1 MTIPGLHVAFIH
13 DFLGLGGAET
23 VSRDT
28 GELFVSLGVYSHYY
42 CMEFRANEWSL
53 PDPSM
58 SSVEYFPNKERL
70 WSEENVDYLLSQA
83 KEHQI
88 KVFIIPIAHV
98 CPYWDKLKAADV
110 KVIYWSHGAPFWEE
124 VLQHPRLK
132 VAASHSLKKKLEWVL
147 FRSWKYNLFD
157 LYRKRIE
164 HKYREIIEAVDRFI
178 TLCPEYS
185 EEIAERLHLSEEL
198 KRKLIALPNTLPIQP
213 TPQLAKSKRIVFMGR
228 LCPESKVVSRLLRI
242 WALIERDLPD
252 WSLDIYGK
260 GPEEPELRRLMQEFR
275 LERAELKGYCSE
287 PNEVYKEAAIVVL
300 TSTLEGIPLTL
311 LEAQNNGC
319 VPMAFGS
326 CAGIRYVIGKD
337 KEYGRL
343 APPYDLKLYAER
355 LEELCTDDALRARLQ
370 EACLRK
376 RLDYAPE
383 QNAERWRTILENL

>member
-1 MTIPGLHVAFIH
+1 MGI
-13 DFLGLGGAET
+13 
-23 VSRDT
+23 
-28 GELFVSLGVYSHYY
+28 YSHYY
-42 CMEFRANEWSL
+42 CTGLNVDEWSL
-53 PDPSM
+53 PDPTM

-70 WSEENVDYLLSQA
+70 WSEENVDYLLSEA

-88 KVFIIPIAHV
+88 QVFIIPIAHV

-147 FRSWKYNLFD
+147 FRSWKYSLFD

-185 EEIAERLHLSEEL
+185 EEIVERLHLSEEL
-198 KRKLIALPNTLPIQP
+198 KRKFIALPNTLPIQP
-213 TPQLAKSKRIVFMGR
+213 DPQLAKAKRVVFMGR

-319 VPMAFGS
+319 VPMAFDS
-326 CAGIRYVIGKD
+326 CAGIRYVIEKD

-355 LEELCTDDALRARLQ
+355 LKELCTDDALRERLQ

-376 RLDYAPE
+376 RWDYAPE

>member
-1 MTIPGLHVAFIH
+1 MTIPGLHVAFIY
-13 DFLGLGGAET
+13 DRMGLGGGEA
-23 VSRDT
+23 VSRET
-28 GELFVSLGVYSHYY
+28 GKVFASMGIYSHYY
-42 CMEFRANEWSL
+42 CTGLNVDEWSL
-53 PDPSM
+53 PDPAM

-98 CPYWDKLKAADV
+98 CPYWNRLKASGV
-110 KVIYWSHGAPFWEE
+110 KLIYWSHGAAFWEE
-124 VLQHPRLK
+124 VLQDPRLK
-132 VAASHSLKKKLEWVL
+132 AASSRSLMKRIEWLL
-147 FRSWKYNLFD
+147 FRSWRYYLLD
-157 LYRKRIE
+157 AHRKRVE
-164 HKYREIIEAVDRFI
+164 KKYRQAVEAVDLFI
-178 TLCPEYS
+178 TLCPAYS
-185 EEIAERLHLSEEL
+185 EEIAERLHLREEL

-213 TPQLAKSKRIVFMGR
+213 TPQLAKSKHIVFMGR

-260 GPEEPELRRLMQEFR
+260 GPEEPELRRLMQELR

-319 VPMAFGS
+319 VPMAFDS

-355 LEELCTDDALRARLQ
+355 LKELCTDDALRARLQ

-376 RLDYAPE
+376 RLDYAPG
-383 QNAERWRTILENL
+383 QNVERWRTILENL

>member
-1 MTIPGLHVAFIH
+1 MTISGLHVAFVY
-13 DFLGLGGAET
+13 DRMGLGGGEA
-23 VSRDT
+23 VSRET
-28 GELFVSLGVYSHYY
+28 GKLFASMGVYSHYY
-42 CMEFRANEWSL
+42 CTGLNVAEWSL

-58 SSVEYFPNKERL
+58 SCVEYFPNKECL
-70 WSEENVDYLLSQA
+70 WSEENVDYLLSEA

-88 KVFIIPIAHV
+88 QVFIIPIAHV
-98 CPYWDKLKAADV
+98 CPYWDRLKASGV
-110 KVIYWSHGAPFWEE
+110 KLIYWSHSASFWEE

-164 HKYREIIEAVDRFI
+164 RKYREVIEAVDRFI

-185 EEIAERLHLSEEL
+185 EEIVERLHLSEEL

-213 TPQLAKSKRIVFMGR
+213 APQLAKSKRIVFMGR

-242 WALIERDLPD
+242 WALIECDLPD

-260 GPEEPELRRLMQEFR
+260 GPEEPELRRLMQELR

-300 TSTLEGIPLTL
+300 TSTLEGIPL
-311 LEAQNNGC
+311 
-319 VPMAFGS
+319 
-326 CAGIRYVIGKD
+326 
-337 KEYGRL
+337 
-343 APPYDLKLYAER
+343 
-355 LEELCTDDALRARLQ
+355 LCSRHKITA
-370 EACLRK
+370 AC
-376 RLDYAPE
+376 
-383 QNAERWRTILENL
+383 RWPLIAVQVFAT